1 MLHLLMDLVDASV
14 TATDGDLGK
23 VRNFLFDDQS
33 WAIRYLVSDVGS
45 WVKRRDVVISLEAM
59 DQLNWGDKILH
70 FRLTK
75 EQVRNSPDVD
85 SKKPVSR
92 QQEIAL
98 REYYGWPAYW
108 RNLGDADYASI
119 PVAAGRDF
127 PVKSGEDTHLRSAE
141 DVAGY
146 QVWATDGEI
155 GRLENFVVDESCR
168 RIDYLDVRS
177 GDWLHGRSML
187 VPTQWVSAV
196 SWGNHRIELDHLRKQ
211 I

>member
-1 MLHLLMDLVDASV
+1 MLHLLMDLVDASAM
-14 TATDGDLGK
+14 ATDGDLGR
-23 VRNFLFDDQS
+23 VRNFLFDDRS
-33 WAIRYLVSDVGS
+33 WAIRYLIIDVGS
-45 WVKRRDVVISLEAM
+45 WLKRRDVVISLEAM
-59 DQLNWGDKILH
+59 DKLDWGDQTFHL
-70 FRLTK
+70 RLTK

-119 PVAAGRDF
+119 RVAAGREF
-127 PVKSGEDTHLRSAE
+127 PVKDGEDPHLRSAE

-146 QVWATDGEI
+146 QVWAADGEI
-155 GRLENFVVDESCR
+155 GRLENFIVDESCR
-168 RIDYLDVRS
+168 RIDYLDVKS
-177 GDWLHGRSML
+177 GDWLQSRSML
-187 VPTQWVSAV
+187 VPTQWVSTV
-196 SWGNHRIELDHLRKQ
+196 SWGNHRVELDHLRKQ